1 MTDALTLS
9 DVLARGTTIEWYEA
23 VGVVRA
29 VIEALVRAGENRL
42 LIPDLHQIEIGT
54 DGGIH
59 LRGGAPAQEPVRRL
73 GQLLQAS
80 LGESEPPVQ
89 LRLLLSQA
97 TAPIP
102 AYATVREYD
111 EALSYFDRPDRSA
124 ALRHLYS
131 RAAQAPVVARVE
143 RTPTVDAIAPLPVP
157 DPTNS
162 SRPKP
167 SADTRRTA
175 RLVGVCVTTAI
186 MSVAAVLYAKR
197 AGSPRV
203 SAPNLVASVAHGLD
217 VAGDRLMRGLSFA
230 TEQVGLGRLV
240 SAETPAG
247 TAPVQAPTAPKRTPR
262 TTPTRN
268 INAPHTDVT
277 DGAVSRG
284 TASAPPGGN
293 GRARR
298 ALPATV
304 VPFAAFDLEPAN
316 TRPSAPQRPI
326 DETILVPVARAN
338 DSSVLNG
345 PIFSSESEGISPPM
359 ALRPQLPREL
369 PPDVRRSDL
378 RRIEMIVSPAGTVES
393 VKLVG
398 WPRNVHDSML
408 LSAVKAWEFVPA
420 LKDGTA
426 VRYRKTIWIARQ

>member
-9 DVLARGTTIEWYEA
+9 DVLARGTTTEWYEA

-29 VIEALVRAGENRL
+29 VIEALVREGKDPL
-42 LIPDLHQIEIGT
+42 LIPDLNQIEIGT

-59 LRGGAPAQEPVRRL
+59 LRGGTPAHEPVRRL

-89 LRLLLSQA
+89 LRLLISQA

-102 AYATVREYD
+102 AYRTVREYD
-111 EALSYFDRPDRSA
+111 EALAYFDRPDRSA
-124 ALRHLYS
+124 ALRHLQS
-131 RAAQAPVVARVE
+131 RAAQAPVAARVE
-143 RTPTVDAIAPLPVP
+143 RTPTIDVIAPLPVP
-157 DPTNS
+157 DSASS
-162 SRPKP
+162 SRPKAP
-167 SADTRRTA
+167 AKNRRTA
-175 RLVGVCVTTAI
+175 RLVGVCVVMAF

-203 SAPNLVASVAHGLD
+203 NAPNLLASVARGLD
-217 VAGDRLMRGLSFA
+217 VVGDRLMRGLSFA
-230 TEQVGLGRLV
+230 TEKIGLGRLV
-240 SAETPAG
+240 SADAPAG
-247 TAPVQAPTAPKRTPR
+247 TPPAQKPAAPKLTPR
-262 TTPTRN
+262 TVPTGPV
-268 INAPHTDVT
+268 NAPHGSVT
-277 DGAVSRG
+277 RGAASTSPA
-284 TASAPPGGN
+284 TAASGSGH
-293 GRARR
+293 ARV

-304 VPFAAFDLEPAN
+304 VPFAAFDLERADIRRSP
-316 TRPSAPQRPI
+316 PQRPV
-326 DETILVPVARAN
+326 DETVLVPIARAN
-338 DSSVLNG
+338 DSSVLDG
-345 PIFSSESEGISPPM
+345 PIFSSESADISPPT

-378 RRIEMIVSPAGTVES
+378 RRIEMVVSRAGTVES

-420 LKDGTA
+420 LRDGVA

>member
-9 DVLARGTTIEWYEA
+9 DVLARGTTMEWYEA

-29 VIEALVRAGENRL
+29 VIEPLVRDGKNPL
-42 LIPDLHQIEIGT
+42 LIPDLHQIEIGA
-54 DGGIH
+54 DGGVH
-59 LRGGAPAQEPVRRL
+59 LRGGAPAHEPVRRL

-80 LGESEPPVQ
+80 LGQSEPPVQ
-89 LRLLLSQA
+89 LRLLISQA

-102 AYATVREYD
+102 AYGTVREYD
-111 EALSYFDRPDRSA
+111 EALAYFDRPDRSG

-131 RAAQAPVVARVE
+131 RAAQAPAVARVE

-157 DPTNS
+157 DQTNS
-162 SRPKP
+162 SRPTP
-167 SADTRRTA
+167 SADNRRTA
-175 RLVGVCVTTAI
+175 RLVGVCVMMAFT
-186 MSVAAVLYAKR
+186 SVAAVFYAKR

-203 SAPNLVASVAHGLD
+203 SAPNLVASVAHALD
-217 VAGDRLMRGLSFA
+217 VVGDRLMRGLSFA

-240 SAETPAG
+240 SAETPASA
-247 TAPVQAPTAPKRTPR
+247 APAPTPPKLTPR
-262 TTPTRN
+262 TAPTRTL
-268 INAPHTDVT
+268 NAPHADVT
-277 DGAVSRG
+277 HG
-284 TASAPPGGN
+284 TASKGPATTPGGN
-293 GRARR
+293 GHARM

-316 TRPSAPQRPI
+316 TRLSPPQRPVV
-326 DETILVPVARAN
+326 ETILVPVARAN
-338 DSSVLNG
+338 DSAVLNG

-369 PPDVRRSDL
+369 PPNVMRSDL
-378 RRIEMIVSPAGTVES
+378 RRIELVVSPAGSVES

-420 LKDGTA
+420 LKDGAA